1 MLKYHLSSIFIIII
15 YLCISL
21 YRSKSCPQCREKTN
35 QNKIHRIYFNFSNND
50 TIVEDT
56 SVLQDKVDKLTFQ
69 ILLKDKDIKYYS
81 EKNENLEKQNSGLRS
96 EVRKTESEVR
106 EKETAIYA
114 LKEQIKYFRQQC
126 SEVDVINQEV
136 IRLRKKVENFKKY
149 VSFFLYTLKMF
160 IFIFCKFNEV

>member
-1 MLKYHLSSIFIIII
+1 MW
-15 YLCISL
+15 ISL

-56 SVLQDKVDKLTFQ
+56 SVLQDKVDKLTYQ
-69 ILLKDKDIKYYS
+69 ILLKDKDIKYYT
-81 EKNENLEKQNSGLRS
+81 EKNENLEKVNSKLRI
-96 EVRKTESEVR
+96 EVRKAESEVR

-114 LKEQIKYFRQQC
+114 LKDQIKYFRQQC
-126 SEVDVINQEV
+126 SEADVINQEV
-136 IRLRKKVENFKKY
+136 IRLRKKVENLKKY

-160 IFIFCKFNEV
+160 ILIFCKFNEV